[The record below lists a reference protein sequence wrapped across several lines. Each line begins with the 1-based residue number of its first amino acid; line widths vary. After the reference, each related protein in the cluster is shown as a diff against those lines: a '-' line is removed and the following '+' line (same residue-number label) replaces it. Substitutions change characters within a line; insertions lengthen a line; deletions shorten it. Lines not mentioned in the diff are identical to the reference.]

1 MAAKLTE
8 VVNCLFKDRKNYR
21 SLEKEDK
28 ELNFFIINRYLS
40 KKFPEYAEKF
50 NDKSIDKSLA
60 LDMWFLY
67 LSDKVD
73 WSVFKW
79 FWSKTP
85 KKTKFLSE
93 KENKILLQRL
103 MLKQEDLNILC
114 QYYPDLVKE
123 ELKYYKELIKNE
135 K

>member
-21 SLEKEDK
+21 NLEKEDK

-50 NDKSIDKSLA
+50 NNKSIDKSLA

-67 LSDKVD
+67 LSDKID
-73 WSVFKW
+73 WKIFKW

-85 KKTKFLSE
+85 KKSKFLSE
-93 KENKILLQRL
+93 SENKILIQRL
-103 MLKQEDLNILC
+103 LLRQEDLDILC

>member
-1 MAAKLTE
+1 MASKLTE

-21 SLEKEDK
+21 NLEKEDK

-50 NDKSIDKSLA
+50 NNKSIDKSLA

-67 LSDKVD
+67 LSDKID
-73 WSVFKW
+73 WKIFKW

-85 KKTKFLSE
+85 KKDKFLSE
-93 KENKILLQRL
+93 SENKILIQRL
-103 MLKQEDLNILC
+103 LLRQEDLDILC